1 MNMPG
6 FTGESSLVEAHGHYR
21 SVGAWRSLAVRE
33 AVVSQ
38 LGFGG
43 FGSQLG
49 FGGFGPTLPSC
60 HYEQRWIVC
69 GSPLPGYP
77 APMCLDWVYV
87 CRFPGSSTNGY
98 GPAFLKTGS

>member
-21 SVGAWRSLAVRE
+21 SVGAWRSLAGE
-33 AVVSQ
+33 AVV
-38 LGFGG
+38 
-43 FGSQLG
+43 SQLG

-60 HYEQRWIVC
+60 HYEQRWVVC

-87 CRFPGSSTNGY
+87 CQFPGSSRNGY